1 MVSVGATTPQ
11 GGTSTRDKNPPQGG
25 AAHGARAHH
34 RGAHNTAGG
43 AQGGTTPR
51 GAPAHRGVPPTR
63 QHIHW
68 PGAWHH
74 RRLRLPCLATGS
86 GKHHGYG
93 RCAFQRRDFSL
104 GCGRWQVTRFAPAIH
119 CHG

>member
-11 GGTSTRDKNPPQGG
+11 GSSSTRGKNPPQGG

-43 AQGGTTPR
+43 PQGGTTPR

-63 QHIHW
+63 QHIGNFFDTM
-68 PGAWHH
+68 PAPTCYIVLS
-74 RRLRLPCLATGS
+74 RLQ
-86 GKHHGYG
+86 
-93 RCAFQRRDFSL
+93 AF
-104 GCGRWQVTRFAPAIH
+104 
-119 CHG
+119 

>member
-11 GGTSTRDKNPPQGG
+11 GGTRTRGKNPPQGG
-25 AAHGARAHH
+25 AAHGGARAHH

-63 QHIHW
+63 QQRACLLLGGLAG
-68 PGAWHH
+68 PGGH
-74 RRLRLPCLATGS
+74 S
-86 GKHHGYG
+86 GTV
-93 RCAFQRRDFSL
+93 AVVQS
-104 GCGRWQVTRFAPAIH
+104 
-119 CHG
+119 